1 MGQQVSLTDLKTPDL
16 LSTNN
21 QQPNEVLSN
30 DQTEDIHL
38 FLPFAIIKEINQNSS
53 ELSIAKEKLINQ
65 IRNDISVSSNLSGVN
80 EFNAKIVEIIKKM
93 LDYIATKH
101 TCLQNSIQ
109 SIINK
114 QKQLKDS
121 YGEKLRDDEN
131 ATTAIFPEALI
142 DSEKVSNE
150 QQLKELSFFAVESLI
165 AMLLVLLKSVH
176 NSDSTIVH
184 QMLILKN
191 QLLERIPLNYISS
204 DICKRSN
211 NLFKSLKPLTD
222 FIQELSMQTGIDPFA
237 TSFKDI
243 LPLIRKIIFNTNDIF
258 DVRKLFVKLNK
269 HLMIRMDQSEKEK
282 QTTSTATTIPQ
293 NTTNNNNL
301 TTQEQNRT
309 DKVLQTATELNIEQR
324 FLAAVEYLKSIEAYP
339 NTQLIKLNEKKFTG
353 QFICSVLLVHIDLH
367 NQIHAKSQF
376 ECSSMNGSF
385 SFELESETFKY
396 LYELIEQ
403 LTTIQVPLDA
413 NLEYVLNVCLRLF
426 TTHLQFLIDANFD
439 DFHEFLNEHDI
450 EKWFALISKLALDD
464 K

>member
-21 QQPNEVLSN
+21 QQPNEVLSD
-30 DQTEDIHL
+30 DQTENIHL

-309 DKVLQTATELNIEQR
+309 
-324 FLAAVEYLKSIEAYP
+324 
-339 NTQLIKLNEKKFTG
+339 G
-353 QFICSVLLVHIDLH
+353 
-367 NQIHAKSQF
+367 
-376 ECSSMNGSF
+376 ECF
-385 SFELESETFKY
+385 
-396 LYELIEQ
+396 
-403 LTTIQVPLDA
+403 
-413 NLEYVLNVCLRLF
+413 
-426 TTHLQFLIDANFD
+426 
-439 DFHEFLNEHDI
+439 
-450 EKWFALISKLALDD
+450 
-464 K
+464 